1 MKKAFAFFLMANILV
16 LFAGCCS
23 VNTKLIERERVDQQM
38 SGNRGYLMG
47 TPPPL
52 GERRPTKKY
61 YETQIEINPIGG
73 HKTERKDE
81 KTTANVTSINKPMQ
95 NVTSVNKPMQ
105 EEETDITEIE
115 ITEEEEYS
123 TYKVQKNET
132 LQKISLKLFGTTKKW
147 ENIYEA
153 NKDTLKSPD
162 KICPGM
168 VIKIP
173 MADKIMVG
181 KTEFIK

>member
-1 MKKAFAFFLMANILV
+1 MKNVFALSLMTAILV
-16 LFAGCCS
+16 FSAGCS

-38 SGNRGYLMG
+38 SGNRGYLIG

-73 HKTERKDE
+73 HKTERKYE
-81 KTTANVTSINKPMQ
+81 ETTT
-95 NVTSVNKPMQ
+95 NVTSVNKPLQ

-115 ITEEEEYS
+115 TKEEEEYS

-132 LQKISLKLFGTTKKW
+132 LQKISMKLFGTTKKW
-147 ENIYEA
+147 KNIYDA

-162 KICPGM
+162 KIRPGM

-173 MADKIMVG
+173 MADKITVG
-181 KTEFIK
+181 ETEFIK